1 MRITIVG
8 AGAIGGTVGAFLAR
22 QGEDV
27 LLVDAVKE
35 HVDAINARG
44 LAINGPIARLR
55 PQYR

>member
-35 HVDAINARG
+35 HVDAINGQG
-44 LAINGPIARLR
+44 LTIGATSGRSSAGR
-55 PQYR
+55 P